1 MKLVIGSDH
10 AGFQLKVAMGD
21 LLRSLGHEVLDVG
34 AFNEN
39 PSDYPDFAEAV
50 GRAVLDGKAER
61 GVLICGSGVGASVA
75 VNKLPGIRGAMCH
88 DTYSAHQGVEH
99 DDMNVLVLGSRVI
112 GVKLAEELVKAFLG
126 AKFTN
131 EERHVR
137 RLGKVKALEAKF
149 AAKKSFR
156 SAWGARS
163 IPKMVRMQSS
173 YWPKRT
179 GACIWRSRSSCLIKT
194 GARIRA

>member
-1 MKLVIGSDH
+1 MKIVIGSDH

-21 LLRSLGHEVLDVG
+21 LLRSLGHEVLDIG

-50 GRAVLDGKAER
+50 GRAVVDKKAER
-61 GVLICGSGVGASVA
+61 GVLICGSGVGVSVA
-75 VNKLPGIRGAMCH
+75 ANKIPGVRAAMCH

-112 GVKLAEELVKAFLG
+112 GVMLAQDLVKTFLG

-137 RLGKVKALEAKF
+137 RLNKVKALETKYAA
-149 AAKKSFR
+149 AAK
-156 SAWGARS
+156 A
-163 IPKMVRMQSS
+163 
-173 YWPKRT
+173 
-179 GACIWRSRSSCLIKT
+179 
-194 GARIRA
+194 